1 MVGPR
6 REKFLFD
13 FSGRADLGP
22 LGGFFFSSHE
32 SPLTSH
38 LVMTFT
44 DAKQR
49 FSNRV
54 ADYVRYRPGYPSAVR
69 DLLRAE
75 CALKSGHVIA
85 DIGSGP
91 GFLSELFLKNG
102 NRVFGTEPNEAMR
115 LAGEEYLASYDGFV
129 SINGS
134 AEASTL
140 DDASV
145 DFVTSGQ
152 AFHWFDQDAAR
163 AEFHRILKPTGWVV
177 VVWNE
182 RLTDASPFV
191 REYENLLRKFGTD
204 YASVKESYPNEQH
217 MRDFFGAGA
226 YSSHTL
232 PNFQEFDF
240 DGVAGRL
247 RSSSF
252 VPTPDHPNFAPMI
265 SELQRIFG
273 AHNRDDRVRLE
284 YTTHIYFGRLNS
296 PIVTKDWNL
305 A

>member
-1 MVGPR
+1 
-6 REKFLFD
+6 
-13 FSGRADLGP
+13 
-22 LGGFFFSSHE
+22 
-32 SPLTSH
+32 
-38 LVMTFT
+38 MTFA
-44 DAKQR
+44 DSKQR

-54 ADYVRYRPGYPSAVR
+54 ADYIRYRPGYPSAVR
-69 DLLRAE
+69 DVLRAE
-75 CALKSGHVIA
+75 CGLKSGHVIA
-85 DIGSGP
+85 DVGSGT

-102 NRVFGTEPNEAMR
+102 NRVFGVEPNEAMR

-134 AEASTL
+134 AESTTL

-145 DFVTSGQ
+145 DFVTTGQ
-152 AFHWFDQDAAR
+152 AFHWFDQNAAR
-163 AEFHRILKPTGWVV
+163 REFIRILKPAGWVV
-177 VVWNE
+177 VIWNE

-191 REYENLLRKFGTD
+191 REYEDLLRKFGTD

-217 MRDFFGAGA
+217 MRDFFGPGA

-252 VPTPDHPNFAPMI
+252 IPTEDHPNFAPMMA
-265 SELQRIFG
+265 ELQRIFD
-273 AHNRDDRVRLE
+273 AHNQDGRVRLE

-296 PIVTKDWNL
+296 PVETRDWNL

>member
-1 MVGPR
+1 
-6 REKFLFD
+6 
-13 FSGRADLGP
+13 
-22 LGGFFFSSHE
+22 
-32 SPLTSH
+32 
-38 LVMTFT
+38 MTFT
-44 DAKQR
+44 DSKQR

-54 ADYVRYRPGYPSAVR
+54 TDYVRYRPGYPSAVR
-69 DLLRAE
+69 DVLRAE
-75 CALKSGHVIA
+75 CGLKSGHVIA
-85 DIGSGP
+85 DVGSGT

-102 NRVFGTEPNEAMR
+102 NRVFGVEPNEPMR

-134 AEASTL
+134 AESTTL

-145 DFVTSGQ
+145 DFVTTGQ
-152 AFHWFDQDAAR
+152 AFHWFDQNAAR
-163 AEFHRILKPTGWVV
+163 REFVRILKPAGWVV
-177 VVWNE
+177 VIWNE

-191 REYENLLRKFGTD
+191 REYEDLLRKFGTD

-217 MRDFFGAGA
+217 MRDFFGADA

-252 VPTPDHPNFAPMI
+252 IPTPDHPNFAPMMA
-265 SELQRIFG
+265 ELQRIFDANNQDG
-273 AHNRDDRVRLE
+273 RVRLE

-296 PIVTKDWNL
+296 PVATRDWNL